1 MSDDFWGGMFDF
13 NGDGK
18 TTWDEE
24 MLGFAI
30 IEDNIKRNQDNLS
43 SSSSYKSKNPKA
55 VPMIKPVP
63 EVVDDS
69 NYLHLRSEYR
79 TECVCAVI
87 ALIVMMAPAVII
99 LWAVYSSYDPNN
111 SASDFV
117 TIVFT
122 LAGFLY
128 GGVLIYTTEKSIKT
142 SIENLKTVKE
152 RYLIYTQTRK

>member
-24 MLGFAI
+24 MLGLI
-30 IEDNIKRNQDNLS
+30 LIEEDIKRSKKNLDTLPT
-43 SSSSYKSKNPKA
+43 YREKKPKE

-69 NYLHLRSEYR
+69 NYHHLLSEYR
-79 TECVCAVI
+79 IECVCAVI
-87 ALIVMMAPAVII
+87 ALIVMLVPAVII

-111 SASDFV
+111 SASDFISIIF
-117 TIVFT
+117 TI
-122 LAGFLY
+122 AGFVY
-128 GGVLIYTTEKSIKT
+128 GGILVYTTGNSIKV
-142 SIENLKTVKE
+142 SMENLAIVKE
-152 RYLIYTQTRK
+152 RYRISKQK

>member
-1 MSDDFWGGMFDF
+1 MSDDFWGGIFDF

-24 MLGFAI
+24 MIGLAM
-30 IEDNIKRNQDNLS
+30 IEDDIKRSKENVS
-43 SSSSYKSKNPKA
+43 STPSYKIKEPKT

-69 NYLHLRSEYR
+69 NYRHIRNEYR

-87 ALIVMMAPAVII
+87 ALIIMLVPAIVI
-99 LWAVYSSYDPNN
+99 LWAVYSTYDPSN
-111 SASDFV
+111 SASDLI

-122 LAGFLY
+122 VAGFVY
-128 GGVLIYTTEKSIKT
+128 GGVLIHTTGNSIKT
-142 SIENLKTVKE
+142 SIENLETAKE
-152 RYLIYTQTRK
+152 RYLKSKQK

>member
-24 MLGFAI
+24 MLGLAL
-30 IEDNIKRNQDNLS
+30 IEEDIKRSKKNLETLPT
-43 SSSSYKSKNPKA
+43 YREKKPKE

-69 NYLHLRSEYR
+69 NYHHLLSEYR

-87 ALIVMMAPAVII
+87 ALIVMLVPAIVI
-99 LWAVYSSYDPNN
+99 LWAVYSTYDPNN
-111 SASDFV
+111 SANDFIV
-117 TIVFT
+117 IVFT
-122 LAGFLY
+122 LAGIFY
-128 GGVLIYTTEKSIKT
+128 GGVLIHTTGNSIKT
-142 SIENLKTVKE
+142 SVDNLNIVKE
-152 RYLIYTQTRK
+152 KYCESKKARK